1 MNHELNLKGEEKGTK
16 KLITFTGPRTDLFIE
31 QARTLWNHLL
41 HDARAILKNQPI
53 SHVHPRVDVLEN
65 NSLYD
70 IRVDL
75 PGVDANSIEL
85 TNSGRL
91 LHLKAKRKISESA
104 DLRVSYC
111 EHKTE
116 LYERDIRLSDDALV
130 DEKSATFS
138 EGILS
143 IRVPKKVA

>member
-1 MNHELNLKGEEKGTK
+1 MNHELNLKESENKSRKT
-16 KLITFTGPRTDLFIE
+16 IIFSGPRTVLLLE

-41 HDARAILKNQPI
+41 HDARAILRNQPA

-91 LHLKAKRKISESA
+91 LRLKAKRKMSESA
-104 DLRVSYC
+104 DLRVSHC

-116 LYERDIRLSDDALV
+116 TYERDIRLSEDALI